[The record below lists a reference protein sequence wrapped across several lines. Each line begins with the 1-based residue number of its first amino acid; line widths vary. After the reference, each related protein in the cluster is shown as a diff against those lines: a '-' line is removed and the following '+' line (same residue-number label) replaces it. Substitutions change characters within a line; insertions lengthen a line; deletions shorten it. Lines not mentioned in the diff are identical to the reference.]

1 MEKINGGRDFLSPHL
16 FLFTMYKDQIVEK
29 YRRIYTNLNKNN
41 KRFQSKEPWIR
52 RLIREEAI
60 IHMIRYYGGK

>member
-1 MEKINGGRDFLSPHL
+1 MGERFSLPHL
-16 FLFTMYKDQIVEK
+16 FLFAMYRDNIVEK
-29 YRRIYTNLNKNN
+29 YRLIYTNLNKNN
-41 KRFQSKEPWIR
+41 KRFQSKEPWMR